1 MMYKLSEQGA
11 DMARAT
17 GKQAI
22 RLWFEFLKRALAS
35 PEVKVKAKHYQAW
48 GDVQN
53 TTFDAW
59 WKAHGA
65 ELFPQHKVQL
75 VQRRLSDAGVVH
87 VAVPMN
93 LTPTTAANQVRE
105 LLIHHY
111 QAIDHTPK
119 AQRVYEFTL
128 GAEIKV
134 SALRS
139 YLATYDAHVKL
150 AGELGKQTVP
160 AKLVLAEVRRVYM
173 AKTHRWSHTKRNV
186 EGLPSALADQV
197 EYDSRTGEVVA
208 SGDDTGAERAVRRYL
223 RIAHNLVKAAAGGD
237 FPSADYNKV

>member
-1 MMYKLSEQGA
+1 
-11 DMARAT
+11 MARAS

-22 RLWFEFLKRALAS
+22 RLWFEFLKRALES
-35 PEVKVKAKHYQAW
+35 GEVKVRAKHYQAW

-59 WKAHGA
+59 WKACGA

-105 LLIHHY
+105 LLIQHY

-119 AQRVYEFTL
+119 AQRVYEFTP

-134 SALRS
+134 SALRA

-150 AGELGKQTVP
+150 AGEMCTPPVP

-173 AKTHRWSHTKRNV
+173 AKTHRWSHTKRKV

-197 EYDSRTGEVVA
+197 EYDARTGEVTA

-223 RIAHNLVKAAAGGD
+223 KIAHNLIKAAAGGD
-237 FPSADYNKV
+237 FPSADYSKV